1 MEGDA
6 MTIQS
11 GSIRGSEW
19 RQWDLHIH
27 TPASFEWKGAKFDR
41 KNPTSPANT
50 ALVDQMIKALNEAE
64 PAVFALMDY
73 WTFDGWFALKRRLA
87 EPGAPQLTKTVF
99 PGIELRLAAPMR
111 GRLNAHVLFSNEL
124 DDQILKD
131 FLSHLRIAL
140 NDRPLSD
147 AAIIDYARQLPEAIL
162 REHGSRLDQ
171 VTADDGQAYIAGAKT
186 VELTCESYKEAI
198 AKVPDDQA
206 IGFMPYDTNDG
217 LNDVKWME
225 HYSYFLGLVK
235 CSPIFESRNAA
246 IRSAFVGE
254 ETPDNTRFYAGIR
267 RGLNDVSR
275 LVVAGSDAHCFV
287 GKPGDNDRRGYGD
300 FPSDKKTWIKADPTF
315 RGLQQ
320 AIREPAKR
328 SFIGLKPPKLEEIAA
343 NKTYFI
349 DQVTISKVQG
359 SPLASHWL
367 GDVQLPLNSDLV
379 AIIGNKGSGKSALAD
394 VLALLGHSRQSGHF
408 SFLRK
413 ERFRGKAGEPARQF
427 EGSLSW
433 HDGNTNTCNLN
444 ADPPAEK
451 VEMVKYIPQGHFE
464 DLCNAHVTGQS
475 HAFENEL
482 RAVIFSHADESI
494 RLGALDFDQLIER
507 QESTFRLRLNEFRK
521 DLKRI
526 NLEIANFETQLHPLI
541 KKTLNEQLALKR
553 HQLEEHEALKPAEM
567 EKPSVELS
575 PEQRTTAEALEAI
588 AEQLKRLDEQR
599 THATETT
606 AQLAAKSK
614 AVRDVREQVRL
625 LQRTY
630 EQFVND
636 TKKDLDLLGVAAT
649 DLAKL
654 DVNFEPL
661 LKLEEAVQAEQSALG
676 ASSAAADA
684 QRQELVGKQTEAKT
698 KLDQPQLLYQN
709 HLHAVEEWEQK
720 YQDLVGSDDSPETV
734 KGLEARIAQIDAVPE
749 LLEAHRSLRKA
760 LAGDI
765 YDILDAQ
772 RQAREALFKPVQDL
786 IQGNSL
792 IREEYKLQFKAMLGG
807 AIDAFAGNLFTLLKQ
822 SVGEFRG
829 EDDSFNTVRRLGEAA
844 DFDKR
849 EEAIGFAQALHDKIA
864 AAAATIGD
872 KVDYGIES
880 MLRKDKSANE
890 VYDLLFDLSYL
901 EPRYSLLFQDAQ
913 IEQLSPG
920 QRGALLLIFY
930 LLVDKGRNPIIL
942 DQPEE
947 NLDNETVVSLLVPV
961 LTEAKKR
968 RQIIMVTHNPN
979 LAVVCDAEQIIW
991 SHFDRANGQKI
1002 SYSAGAIENPS
1013 INSHAVKVLEGT
1025 KPAFDNRRIKY
1036 H

>member
-1 MEGDA
+1 

-11 GSIRGSEW
+11 GSERGSEW

-27 TPASFEWKGAKFDR
+27 TPASFEWKGTKFDR
-41 KNPTSPANT
+41 KNPGSPANT
-50 ALVDQMIKALNEAE
+50 ALVDQMIMALNEAE

-73 WTFDGWFALKRRLA
+73 WTFDGWFALKKRLD
-87 EPGAPQLTKTVF
+87 EPGAPKLTKTVF

-131 FLSHLRIAL
+131 FLSHLRISL

-147 AAIIDYARQLPEAIL
+147 AALIDYARQLPEAML
-162 REHGSRLDQ
+162 REHGSKLDQ
-171 VTADDGQAYIAGAKT
+171 VAADEGLAYIAGAKT
-186 VELTCESYKEAI
+186 VELSCESYKEAI
-198 AKVPDDQA
+198 AKVPDGQA

-217 LNDVKWME
+217 LSDVKWNE

-235 CSPIFESRNAA
+235 CSPIFESRNAD

-254 ETPDNTRFYAGIR
+254 ETPGNTRFYAGIR
-267 RGLNDVSR
+267 RGLNDISR

-349 DQVTISKVQG
+349 DHVVISKVQG

-367 GDVQLPLNSDLV
+367 GDVQLPLNSDLI

-394 VLALLGHSRQSGHF
+394 VLALLGHSRQSNHF

-413 ERFRGKAGEPARQF
+413 ERFRGKAGKPARQF
-427 EGSLSW
+427 EGFLFW
-433 HDGNTNTCNLN
+433 HDGTISVCNLN

-451 VEMVKYIPQGHFE
+451 VEMVRYIPQGHFE

-475 HAFENEL
+475 QAFENEL

-494 RLGALDFDQLIER
+494 RLGALDFDQLIEH

-526 NLEIANFETQLHPLI
+526 NLEIANFESQLHPLI
-541 KKTLNEQLALKR
+541 KKTLNEQLILKR
-553 HQLEEHEALKPAEM
+553 RQLEEHEALKPAEM

-575 PEQRTTAEALEAI
+575 PEQRATAEALEAI

-599 THATETT
+599 TNATETT

-654 DVNFEPL
+654 HVNLEPL
-661 LKLEEAVQAEQSALG
+661 VKLEEAVQAEQSALG
-676 ASSAAADA
+676 ASSTAADA

-720 YQDLVGSDDSPETV
+720 YLDLVGSDDSPETV

-890 VYDLLFDLSYL
+890 VYDLLYDLSYL